1 MQTMGRQGAAAAVG
15 EGVVIAIGW
24 EALVVAVADVG
35 KTVKR
40 DRW

>member
-1 MQTMGRQGAAAAVG
+1 MQTMGRQVVAA
-15 EGVVIAIGW
+15 VVIAIGW
-24 EALVVAVADVG
+24 GAPVVAVADVG